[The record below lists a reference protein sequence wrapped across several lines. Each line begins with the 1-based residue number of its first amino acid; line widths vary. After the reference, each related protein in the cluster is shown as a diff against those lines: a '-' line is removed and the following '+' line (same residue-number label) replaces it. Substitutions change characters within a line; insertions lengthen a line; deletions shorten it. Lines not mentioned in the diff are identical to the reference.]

1 MYLPFLYGFISLL
14 QQFRP
19 YFRKHISYKL
29 EHHEYLFLN
38 SLFVTMI
45 TCIYLVYLFVIER
58 TSMEKIIDTF
68 NILTLEEYIF
78 IIALSILTIVSSI
91 FIYEMDKNHNTP
103 FLNNLFIKSS
113 GILALIFISIF
124 MFNES
129 YKPHQFV
136 GILFILLGIYLA
148 STKKLLFPF

>member
-19 YFRKHISYKL
+19 YFRKYISYKL

-38 SLFVTMI
+38 SLFVSII

-78 IIALSILTIVSSI
+78 IIALSSLTIVSGI
-91 FIYEMDKNHNTP
+91 FIYEMDKNYNTP

-113 GILALIFISIF
+113 GTLALIFISIF

-129 YKPHQFV
+129 YKSHQFV

-148 STKKLLFPF
+148 STKKLVIPF

>member
-19 YFRKHISYKL
+19 YFRKYISYKL

-38 SLFVTMI
+38 SLFVSII

-78 IIALSILTIVSSI
+78 IIALSSLTIVSGI
-91 FIYEMDKNHNTP
+91 FIYEMDKNYNTP

-113 GILALIFISIF
+113 GTLALIFISIF
-124 MFNES
+124 MFKES

-148 STKKLLFPF
+148 STKKLVIPF